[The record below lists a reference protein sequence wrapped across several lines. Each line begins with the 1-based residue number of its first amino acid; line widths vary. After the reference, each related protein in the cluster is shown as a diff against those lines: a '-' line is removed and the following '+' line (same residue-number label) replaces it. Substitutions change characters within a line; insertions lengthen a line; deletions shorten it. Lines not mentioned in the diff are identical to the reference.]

1 MPADALLLALGAA
14 VLHAAWNIALA
25 GRRDVPAATALAF
38 CFAALVF
45 TPVAVARWEVE
56 SEAIPYMAVSAGF
69 ELAYVA
75 LLAAAYGRAELS
87 VVYPVARGLAPVLV
101 LLIGVA
107 ALGVGTSPGEVAGV
121 LLVAAGVVL
130 VRGLGRRSSAGV
142 WFGVAIGACIAGYTL
157 ADARGVDH
165 ADPLAY
171 LVVVLA
177 LPAFAYLAIVALRGG
192 TERLRAELGWT
203 PVFVGLAS
211 FGAFALALFA
221 LREASAAS
229 VAAVRETSVV
239 IAVALAA
246 PFLGEQVG
254 PRRLAGAALVV
265 AGVAVLAGA

>member
-1 MPADALLLALGAA
+1 VPADALLLALGAA
-14 VLHAAWNIALA
+14 ALHAAWNIALA
-25 GRRDVPAATALAF
+25 SRRDVPAATALAF

-45 TPVAVARWEVE
+45 APVAVARWDVE

-69 ELAYVA
+69 ELGYVA

-87 VVYPVARGLAPVLV
+87 VVYPVARGMAPVLV
-101 LLIGVA
+101 LVLGVA
-107 ALGVGTSPGEVAGV
+107 ALGVGTSRAEVAGV

-130 VRGLGRRSSAGV
+130 VRGPGRRSSTGV
-142 WFGVAIGACIAGYTL
+142 GYGLAIGACIAGYTL

-171 LVVVLA
+171 LLVVLA
-177 LPAFAYLAIVALRGG
+177 APAVGYLTAVALRGG
-192 TERLRAELGWT
+192 VPRLRAELGWT
-203 PVFVGLAS
+203 PVFIGLAS
-211 FGAFALALFA
+211 YGAFALALFA
-221 LREASAAS
+221 LQRASAAS
-229 VAAVRETSVV
+229 VASVRETSVV

>member
-1 MPADALLLALGAA
+1 MAAHALVLALAA
-14 VLHAAWNIALA
+14 AALHAAWNLALA
-25 GRRDVPAATALAF
+25 RRSDVPAATALAF
-38 CFAALVF
+38 CFGAAVF

-56 SEAIPYMAVSAGF
+56 SEAIPYMAISAAF
-69 ELAYVA
+69 ELGYVA

-101 LLIGVA
+101 LLLGVA
-107 ALGVGTSPGEVAGV
+107 ALGVGTSTAEIAGV

-130 VRGLGRRSSAGV
+130 VRGLGRRSSTGV
-142 WFGVAIGACIAGYTL
+142 GFGLAIAACIAGYTL

-177 LPAFAYLAIVALRGG
+177 APAVAYLALVALRGG
-192 TERLRAELGWT
+192 AVRLRAELGWT

-211 FGAFALALFA
+211 FGAFALVLFA
-221 LREASAAS
+221 LQRASAAS
-229 VAAVRETSVV
+229 VASVRETSVV

-254 PRRLAGAALVV
+254 LRRLAGAALVV